1 VKVKRNKIRSLE
13 TDDFYLNLI
22 KEKTSKLFLNKK
34 EVELHLQ
41 KEVFNRV
48 EFQNNVDEVSKT
60 LGISNELAKTIITNY
75 LIDIL
80 YEIDIAQ
87 SLLRKKTRIIIPSYL
102 MFDIGF
108 IYPLRGKTF
117 YLRRFMRAYK
127 KEQKLINTK
136 Y

>member
-1 VKVKRNKIRSLE
+1 MKVKRNKIRSLE

-87 SLLRKKTRIIIPSYL
+87 SLLRKKTRIIIPGYL